1 VSGRLWA
8 SLSVAWALACSTP
21 APIVPPDPQGV
32 QPARILADG
41 LAVTA
46 IDGYASFE
54 RYSFRDGGLVLP
66 GRTLKFLIDRR
77 DPAKPVVYF
86 MNQNFTDASG
96 TRPESA
102 KYHFPL
108 AERVLPDFTETL
120 KSFGAVTYDTLD
132 KRYVAGSIQ
141 TYFVDGASEP
151 LFGVQFFPQDVV
163 RDGLVV
169 EVVRALLPQLRLPNA
184 RFAFVATGIQQ
195 TLRERDVRELEALGA
210 PAKSLDEV
218 LGAIDYIPLNRG
230 TALGFLR
237 VFPEDHD
244 ALSPLDIAVFDE
256 LPLDLSVVAGT
267 ITKDYQD
274 PTSHVNLKS
283 KERGTPNMVLRS
295 ASASAGELSRWRD
308 RPVRLT
314 VQVDGFRIEAATEEE
329 VRAHHAKRSAAPWV
343 ALPYRAS
350 SELPSYA
357 EMCPEDPADCLALS
371 SVFGGKAASL
381 GFLNQRDVL
390 GRVTHEGSLSHAYG
404 YDIAP
409 AGLGV
414 PFKLYKDF
422 VEYPANTEL
431 RGAIA
436 DLVVAIKRGDLAPK
450 ELSRRA
456 ERVRGLFLSATFPP
470 GSVERVAKRIG
481 AVLPG
486 VPKVK
491 VRSSA
496 NAEDMPNFD
505 GAGLYA
511 SFAANL
517 TKPEEP
523 DSPCVVVSDG
533 VKSKVKPKTL
543 GCAMKAVFAS
553 TWNKRAI
560 EERTFARLDHATA
573 LMGFAIVADYE
584 LEEPVAANAVV
595 VTRVLATPNV
605 YGYTFALQR
614 GNVLVTNPEPG
625 TLAESTIAAFNEPG
639 EAPSFAVTRF
649 ATPVAGQ
656 PPLRSPVLSD
666 TKLRE
671 LVEITRTAEVAYCRA
686 RPDYYEHDCRYAP
699 ADPTKTRALDFELKV
714 LDSGRFVCKQMREFS
729 GR

>member
-1 VSGRLWA
+1 MIV
-8 SLSVAWALACSTP
+8 LACTSP
-21 APIVPPDPQGV
+21 PLVVPPDPQGAL
-32 QPARILADG
+32 PARLLADG

-54 RYSFRDGGLVLP
+54 RFSYRDGGLLLP

-77 DPAKPVVYF
+77 DSAKPVVYF
-86 MNQNFTDASG
+86 MNQNYTDARG
-96 TRPESA
+96 VRPESA
-102 KYHFPL
+102 KYHFPM

-141 TYFVDGASEP
+141 TYFVDGSKEP

-184 RFAFVATGIQQ
+184 RFAFVATGIHQ
-195 TLRERDVRELEALGA
+195 TLREQDARELAALGA

-218 LGAIDYIPLNRG
+218 LGTIDYIPLNRG

-237 VFPEDHD
+237 VFPQDHD
-244 ALSPLDIAVFDE
+244 ALSPLDVAVFDE

-295 ASASAGELSRWRD
+295 ASASEGDLARWRD
-308 RPVRLT
+308 KPVRLT
-314 VQVDGFRIEAATEEE
+314 VEVDGFRIEPATEEE
-329 VRAHHAKRSAAPWV
+329 VRAHHAKRNAKPWT

-350 SELPSYA
+350 TELPSYA
-357 EMCPEDPADCLALS
+357 EMCPDDPADCLALT
-371 SVFGGKAASL
+371 SVVGGKAASL

-390 GRVTHEGSLSHAYG
+390 GRVAHEGSLSHAYG

-422 VEYPANTEL
+422 VAHPANAEL
-431 RGAIA
+431 RRAI
-436 DLVVAIKRGDLAPK
+436 DELVEAVKRGDLTPK
-450 ELSRRA
+450 ELSIRA
-456 ERVRGLFLSATFPP
+456 ERVRALFLTATFPP
-470 GSVERVAKRIG
+470 GAVERVAKRVG
-481 AVLPG
+481 EVLPG

-511 SFAANL
+511 SFAANMK
-517 TKPEEP
+517 KPDES
-523 DSPCVVVSDG
+523 DGPCTVVSDG

-543 GCAMKAVFAS
+543 ACAMKAVLAS

-573 LMGFAIVADYE
+573 SMGFAIVADYE

-605 YGYTFALQR
+605 YGYTLALQR

-639 EAPSFAVTRF
+639 EPASFAITRF
-649 ATPVAGQ
+649 ATPIAGE

-666 TKLRE
+666 AKLRE

-699 ADPTKTRALDFELKV
+699 ADPSKTRALDFELKV
-714 LDSGRFVCKQMREFS
+714 LESGRFVCKQMREFS

>member
-1 VSGRLWA
+1 
-8 SLSVAWALACSTP
+8 
-21 APIVPPDPQGV
+21 
-32 QPARILADG
+32 
-41 LAVTA
+41 VTA
-46 IDGYASFE
+46 IDGYAAFE
-54 RYSFRDGGLVLP
+54 RFSYRDGGLLLP

-77 DPAKPVVYF
+77 DPAQPVVYF
-86 MNQNFTDASG
+86 MNQNYTDASG
-96 TRPESA
+96 ARPESA

-108 AERVLPDFTETL
+108 AERVLPNFTETL

-141 TYFVDGASEP
+141 TYFVDGAKEP

-169 EVVRALLPQLRLPNA
+169 EVIRALLPQLRLPGA

-195 TLRERDVRELEALGA
+195 TLREQDARELAALGA

-237 VFPEDHD
+237 VFPRDHD

-267 ITKDYQD
+267 VTKDYQD

-295 ASASAGELSRWRD
+295 ASATEGELARWRD
-308 RPVRLT
+308 APVRLT
-314 VQVDGFRIEAATEEE
+314 VEVDGFRIEPATEEE
-329 VRAHHAKRSAAPWV
+329 VRAHHAKRNAAPWI

-350 SELPSYA
+350 ADLPSYA
-357 EMCPEDPADCLALS
+357 EMCPADPADCLALT
-371 SVFGGKAASL
+371 SVVGGKAASL
-381 GFLNQRDVL
+381 GFLNHRDVL
-390 GRVTHEGSLSHAYG
+390 GRVAHEGSLSHTYG

-422 VEYPANTEL
+422 VEHPPNGEL
-431 RGAIA
+431 RTALA
-436 DLVVAIKRGDLAPK
+436 ELVKAVKRGDLAPK
-450 ELSRRA
+450 DLSTRA
-456 ERVRGLFLSATFPP
+456 EKVRGLFLSATFPP

-481 AVLPG
+481 EVLEG

-511 SFAANL
+511 SFAANM
-517 TKPEEP
+517 KKSDEPEG
-523 DSPCVVVSDG
+523 PCTVVSDG

-543 GCAMKAVFAS
+543 ACAMKAVFAS

-605 YGYTFALQR
+605 YGYTLAPEGQRARHQPRARDDRGEHHRGLQR
-614 GNVLVTNPEPG
+614 ARRAAVLRRHALRDPRRGRASASFPRPLG
-625 TLAESTIAAFNEPG
+625 R
-639 EAPSFAVTRF
+639 EAPRARRDH
-649 ATPVAGQ
+649 AHRGGRLLPGPPGLLRARL
-656 PPLRSPVLSD
+656 PLRACRPGQGP
-666 TKLRE
+666 
-671 LVEITRTAEVAYCRA
+671 RA
-686 RPDYYEHDCRYAP
+686 RLRTEGPRLRSLRLQADARVQRPLSPLTGRIAP
-699 ADPTKTRALDFELKV
+699 EIGTCATTPSRA
-714 LDSGRFVCKQMREFS
+714 
-729 GR
+729 